1 MIISLIGFM
10 AAGKTTMARELSA
23 KVGAPMIDTDA
34 YIEERE
40 GKTVSEIFA
49 AVGEPGF
56 RKIEE
61 ECLEDILE
69 EHISEHPETLEDMHR
84 CTLVLSLGGGI
95 VTTPGCQAALSPPP
109 AAATSSPASPTAST
123 SRPTS
128 TPSSTAS
135 RKTPVAAPSSRTA
148 ATPPCVTSST
158 ASTASAN
165 RSMRRWPALPSEH
178 PVSGKEMFPGCAISL
193 SHAVLPSKEV

>member
-23 KVGAPMIDTDA
+23 KVGAPVIDTDA

-40 GKTVSEIFA
+40 GKTISEIFA

-69 EHISEHPETLEDMHR
+69 EHISEHPETLEDMHC
-84 CTLVLSLGGGI
+84 CTLVLTYCVYVKTDIDTIFNRLSKDTGGRTLLENRGDTPLRDVI
-95 VTTPGCQAALSPPP
+95 DRLYREREPLYEALARTT
-109 AAATSSPASPTAST
+109 
-123 SRPTS
+123 
-128 TPSSTAS
+128 
-135 RKTPVAAPSSRTA
+135 V
-148 ATPPCVTSST
+148 
-158 ASTASAN
+158 
-165 RSMRRWPALPSEH
+165 
-178 PVSGKEMFPGCAISL
+178 
-193 SHAVLPSKEV
+193 

>member
-40 GKTVSEIFA
+40 GKTVSGIFA

-95 VTTPGCQAALSPPP
+95 VT
-109 AAATSSPASPTAST
+109 
-123 SRPTS
+123 
-128 TPSSTAS
+128 
-135 RKTPVAAPSSRTA
+135 VAAPSSRTA

-178 PVSGKEMFPGCAISL
+178 PVSGREMLPGCAISL
-193 SHAVLPSKEV
+193 SHAILPSKEV

>member
-40 GKTVSEIFA
+40 GKTISRIFA

-95 VTTPGCQAALSPPP
+95 VTTPGS
-109 AAATSSPASPTAST
+109 ST

-158 ASTASAN
+158 ASTASAS

-178 PVSGKEMFPGCAISL
+178 PVFGREIFPGCVMPP

>member
-40 GKTVSEIFA
+40 GKTISEIFA

-84 CTLVLSLGGGI
+84 CTLVLSLG
-95 VTTPGCQAALSPPP
+95 
-109 AAATSSPASPTAST
+109 
-123 SRPTS
+123 
-128 TPSSTAS
+128 
-135 RKTPVAAPSSRTA
+135 RTA
-148 ATPPCVTSST
+148 ATSPCATSST

-165 RSMRRWPALPSEH
+165 RSMRRWPALPSEQ
-178 PVSGKEMFPGCAISL
+178 L
-193 SHAVLPSKEV
+193 LT

>member
-1 MIISLIGFM
+1 M

-40 GKTVSEIFA
+40 GKTISEIFA

-95 VTTPGCQAALSPPP
+95 VTTPGCRDLISRFTYCVRGDTPLRDVIDRLYREREPLYEAL
-109 AAATSSPASPTAST
+109 A
-123 SRPTS
+123 
-128 TPSSTAS
+128 
-135 RKTPVAAPSSRTA
+135 RT
-148 ATPPCVTSST
+148 TV
-158 ASTASAN
+158 
-165 RSMRRWPALPSEH
+165 
-178 PVSGKEMFPGCAISL
+178 
-193 SHAVLPSKEV
+193 

>member
-1 MIISLIGFM
+1 M

-69 EHISEHPETLEDMHR
+69 EHISEHPETIEDMHR

-95 VTTPGCQAALSPPP
+95 VTTPGCREAALSPPP

-135 RKTPVAAPSSRTA
+135 RKTPAAAPSSRTA
-148 ATPPCVTSST
+148 ATPPCARSST

-165 RSMRRWPALPSEH
+165 RSMRPWPALPSEH
-178 PVSGKEMFPGCAISL
+178 PVSGREMFSGCVISL

>member
-1 MIISLIGFM
+1 
-10 AAGKTTMARELSA
+10 
-23 KVGAPMIDTDA
+23 MIDTDA

-84 CTLVLSLGGGI
+84 CTLVLSLGCRDLISRFTYCVYVKTDIDTIFNRLSKDTGGRTLLENRGDTPLREVI
-95 VTTPGCQAALSPPP
+95 DRLYREREPLYEALARTT
-109 AAATSSPASPTAST
+109 
-123 SRPTS
+123 
-128 TPSSTAS
+128 
-135 RKTPVAAPSSRTA
+135 V
-148 ATPPCVTSST
+148 
-158 ASTASAN
+158 
-165 RSMRRWPALPSEH
+165 
-178 PVSGKEMFPGCAISL
+178 
-193 SHAVLPSKEV
+193 